1 VIEISK
7 LRFYRSGEIVR
18 DLGIVY
24 LSTILQEM
32 EVHYNKNY
40 KIELT
45 DNFLEFECDDY
56 SEVYQYIINVKVFE
70 CFIKNVKSELEKK
83 KMGEEF
89 FQNVNVDN
97 FLIMVDSLDEL
108 NKTEKDKLKNSFKS
122 KYMPYIRNSPKY
134 GWNSQDEENFHKNF
148 KELVRLVFEL
158 NGKELEE
165 QIQILD
171 KYKSSGDV
179 CCICHSVYTTEFDI
193 THKSEQKTREVSK
206 YNYMFMGAENST
218 FNNYGNAQ
226 SSVCFVCEF
235 FNLMF
240 LLYFSL
246 TQPKTI
252 SYVDSLKNIDF
263 FNLKIN
269 NLMKLYNEQGFY
281 KKLSQYN
288 SKNIRLFSIK
298 SDPNKGLILKME
310 QVLKYD
316 EFIKQIELY
325 HIINQ
330 LSISSDTSVDKQ
342 GLKRIVISR
351 NYKSLKN
358 ILISVVLCFDRKEG
372 KRVLDVTKTVSNIRL
387 LLEVLKIECGK
398 EEGRGLSKEHKKI
411 FFDAGKKLGNK
422 IPNEAKS
429 TLGFRLIQM
438 LKVDNRD
445 GIIKLLYH
453 NFIVNNLPIPVGFSK
468 GILDVEDTIELTYNV
483 GEFLE
488 GLFVSQKEQKE
499 EEVK

>member
-1 VIEISK
+1 MRKISK

-24 LSTILQEM
+24 FYTILQEM
-32 EVHYNKNY
+32 KSYYNKDY
-40 KIELT
+40 EITLT
-45 DNFLEFECDDY
+45 DNFLEFVCDDY

-70 CFIKNVKSELEKK
+70 NFMKGVKAELQKK
-83 KMGEEF
+83 KINEDF
-89 FQNVNVDN
+89 FRDVNIGN
-97 FLIMVDSLDEL
+97 FIEMVASLDQL
-108 NKTEKDKLKNSFKS
+108 NTTEKEKLKNSFKS

-134 GWNSQDEENFHKNF
+134 GANSQSEKNFHKNF
-148 KELVRLVFEL
+148 NELVRLVFEL
-158 NGKELEE
+158 NGKELED
-165 QIQILD
+165 QIEILD
-171 KYKSSGDV
+171 KYKSSGDI
-179 CCICHSVYTTEFDI
+179 CCICHSVYSTKFDI
-193 THKSEQKTREVSK
+193 SHKSEQKTREVSK

-246 TQPKTI
+246 VQPRTI
-252 SYVDSLKNIDF
+252 SYVDSLQNIYF
-263 FNLKIN
+263 FNQKIN
-269 NLMKLYNEQGFY
+269 NLLKLYNDQGFY

-288 SKNIRLFSIK
+288 AKNIRLYSIK

-330 LSISSDTSVDKQ
+330 LSISSDASANMQ
-342 GLKRIVISR
+342 ELKRLVISR
-351 NYKSLKN
+351 NYKVLKD
-358 ILISVVLCFDRKEG
+358 IFISIVLYFDRKEG
-372 KRVLDVTKTVSNIRL
+372 KRTLNITRTVSNIRL
-387 LLEVLKIECGK
+387 LLEMLKIEYG
-398 EEGRGLSKEHKKI
+398 EEGKNLAKDYKT
-411 FFDAGKKLGNK
+411 FFDAGKKLGSK
-422 IPNEAKS
+422 IPNEAKN
-429 TLGFRLIQM
+429 TLGFKLIQM

-453 NFIVNNLPIPVGFSK
+453 HFIANNIAIPVYFSK
-468 GILDVEDTIELTYNV
+468 GILDVDDSVELTYNV
-483 GEFLE
+483 GVFLE
-488 GLFVSQKEQKE
+488 GLFINQKE
-499 EEVK
+499 EERK